1 MIELN
6 IVFLDIDGVLAL
18 PQNRLS
24 VVHDGI
30 TFDLVAV
37 ERLRHILRHTNS
49 QIVVTSDWRLGR
61 SVEDLKRLFY
71 HYGLSKYILDK
82 IPDRISGEYVP
93 REVEIK
99 KYLKE
104 IDFKISKYLVIDDIK
119 FEKGTFKNVIK
130 TELRKGLGGL
140 DFVEISDAVVKMNKN
155 KKP

>member
-1 MIELN
+1 MN

-82 IPDRISGEYVP
+82 IPDRKAGEYFP

-119 FEKGTFKNVIK
+119 FEKGIFKNVIK